1 MWTPFPS
8 AARLIEGWYNRIL
21 QRMIPVASLDDV
33 DPATFCKHRNKVVTM
48 ERQRAG
54 LDVKKDWALCLARWM
69 EHVQRHP
76 ESPACLILS
85 VQDDLWLETMRALHT
100 AEGSDSALRAGRTG
114 TRSGRGRPIRWSA
127 GWVTAV
133 QDTFGWANS
142 LRDKG
147 LTRERASVIEA
158 ILSFG
163 TWHGIRAVDL

>member
-1 MWTPFPS
+1 MSFWAL
-8 AARLIEGWYNRIL
+8 AARPGGHVTLPLPPLPPLVIEITLLNKK
-21 QRMIPVASLDDV
+21 SLS
-33 DPATFCKHRNKVVTM
+33 
-48 ERQRAG
+48 
-54 LDVKKDWALCLARWM
+54 LCLARWM
-69 EHVQRHP
+69 ELVQRHP

-85 VQDDLWLETMRALHT
+85 VQDDLWLETMRALLT
-100 AEGSDSALRAGRTG
+100 ADGSDSALRAGRTG

-133 QDTFGWANS
+133 KDTFGWANS